1 MRRET
6 RERME
11 ELMGLFGEEFKTLLR
26 RDEETPEYDMRG
38 EIANARDMLVP
49 VRVGVSPEVINHE
62 ANISPY
68 EINIRQVNN
77 GIIVNIGCQ
86 TFVFEDIE
94 KFSKMMIE
102 FYKNPTNSI
111 ESFYKGELFK

>member
-1 MRRET
+1 
-6 RERME
+6 
-11 ELMGLFGEEFKTLLR
+11 LFGEEFKTLLR
-26 RDEETPEYDMRG
+26 RDEETPEYDMRR
-38 EIANARDMLVP
+38 EIANTRDMLAVP
-49 VRVGVSPEVINHE
+49 VRTDVSSEVINHE
-62 ANISPY
+62 PNISPY